1 MPINKITWFLP
12 NKIDFKKKKN
22 VTHYFVRLKISRGK
36 GVFVYPDDIGSKW
49 NKNLEI
55 NTCL

>member
-1 MPINKITWFLP
+1 MPLNKITWFLP

-22 VTHYFVRLKISRGK
+22 VTHCFVRLKIFRGK

-49 NKNLEI
+49 NKNLED